1 MRLHL
6 PQKSKMKYNWMLNK
20 QWPKRSKRLNRFIR
34 FKKQKAEK
42 GPNVKRFL
50 KIQKCKNA
58 IEIKRASENLGVW
71 KQTDLSEIMF
81 THCTGQL
88 VSKGLFAIL
97 NSYKKTNEKN
107 RLIYLYTSGPIV
119 IIIFWKNWRYQK
131 DISKL
136 TDL

>member
-6 PQKSKMKYNWMLNK
+6 PQKSKMKYKLNK

-97 NSYKKTNEKN
+97 NSYKKKRTKKID
-107 RLIYLYTSGPIV
+107 LST
-119 IIIFWKNWRYQK
+119 IIPQVQLLLSFFGRIEDTKKIFRN
-131 DISKL
+131 
-136 TDL
+136 